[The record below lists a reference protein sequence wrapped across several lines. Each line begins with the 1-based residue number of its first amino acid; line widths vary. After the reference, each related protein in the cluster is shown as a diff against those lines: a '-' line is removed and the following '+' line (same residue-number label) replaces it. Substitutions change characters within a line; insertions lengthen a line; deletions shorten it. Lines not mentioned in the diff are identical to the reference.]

1 MANDLII
8 VIISISVIV
17 QIYFHIIV
25 KMNRELLKHQSG
37 LIDLQD
43 KRLNTQRR
51 TIDLLTKRMGRIE
64 NRQKD

>member
-25 KMNRELLKHQSG
+25 TMNKELLKHQSG
-37 LIDLQD
+37 LIDLLN
-43 KRLNTQRR
+43 KRLDVQGR
-51 TIDLLTKRMGRIE
+51 TIDLLTKRMDRIE
-64 NRQKD
+64 K